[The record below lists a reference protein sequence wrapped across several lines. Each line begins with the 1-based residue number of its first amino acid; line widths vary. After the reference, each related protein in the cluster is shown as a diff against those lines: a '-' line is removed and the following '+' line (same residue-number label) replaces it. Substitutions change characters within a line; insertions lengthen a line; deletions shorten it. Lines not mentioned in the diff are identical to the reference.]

1 MEIFSTALFCLNC
14 SFLIERIVVECHY
27 RFVATIT
34 STLSDREIDPVE
46 TVSLGEGGLSEL
58 EIEVIDLF
66 VGAARL
72 FGFPKSVAQIYGL
85 LFLAPEP
92 LPLDEITSRLQI
104 SKGSV
109 SQGLKFLRS
118 VSAIKPVFV
127 PGDRRDHFR
136 AVAELKQLAS
146 GFIKEELE
154 PHIETG
160 TVRLERLR
168 SLLPEG
174 DADPEV
180 AEHLTTRVER
190 LENWHGKA
198 KKVLP
203 LVGKLLG

>member
-1 MEIFSTALFCLNC
+1 MP
-14 SFLIERIVVECHY
+14 
-27 RFVATIT
+27 TIT
-34 STLSDREIDPVE
+34 SPLSDRAIDPVE
-46 TVSLGEGGLSEL
+46 AVSLEESGLSEL

-104 SKGSV
+104 SKGSA

-136 AVAELKQLAS
+136 AVAELKQLVS

-168 SLLPEG
+168 SLLPQET
-174 DADPEV
+174 ADPSIS
-180 AEHLTTRVER
+180 EHLATRVER